1 MITVA
6 ITDDNDIIR
15 NSVVRRL
22 KDSFRFVYEA
32 SSAESMLRFLKQ
44 NPPVVHPQV
53 ILMDIEMGEID
64 GIEATAMVKELNPSI
79 KVVMLTVFEDDE
91 KIMNAIKAGADGYCV
106 KDEKKERIAECLTDV
121 VDGGSYM
128 SPAVARKAMKYL
140 QQTYMPVSAA
150 AGNNPLT
157 HREQEILLL
166 VVNGQKYADIAQQL
180 FVSLATIKTHIYHI
194 YEKLQVGNKLQ
205 AMQLAKQKGWL

>member
-15 NSVVRRL
+15 NSVIRRL
-22 KDSFRFVYEA
+22 KEGVRFVYEA
-32 SSAESMLRFLKQ
+32 SSAESMLRFLKS
-44 NPPVVHPQV
+44 NPFTVHPQV

-64 GIEATAMVKELNPSI
+64 GIEATAMVKEMNPAI

-106 KDEKKERIAECLTDV
+106 KDEKKDRILECINDV
-121 VDGGSYM
+121 VTGGSYM
-128 SPAVARKAMKYL
+128 SPSVARKAMKYL
-140 QQTYMPVSAA
+140 QQSYTPISATTE
-150 AGNNPLT
+150 NPLT
-157 HREQEILLL
+157 KRETEILQM
-166 VVNGQKYADIAQQL
+166 VINGNKYADIGQSL
-180 FVSLATIKTHIYHI
+180 FISTATVKTHVYHI
-194 YEKLQVGNKLQ
+194 YEKLHVGNKMQ

>member
-15 NSVVRRL
+15 NSVIRRL
-22 KDSFRFVYEA
+22 KDSVRFVYEA
-32 SSAESMLRFLKQ
+32 SSAESMLRFLKS
-44 NPPVVHPQV
+44 NPATVHPQV

-64 GIEATAMVKELNPSI
+64 GIEATAMVKEMNPNI

-106 KDEKKERIAECLTDV
+106 KDEKKDRILECINDV
-121 VDGGSYM
+121 VTGGSYM
-128 SPAVARKAMKYL
+128 SPSVARKAMKYL
-140 QQTYMPVSAA
+140 QQIYKPVSATTD
-150 AGNNPLT
+150 NPLT
-157 HREQEILLL
+157 KRETEILQM
-166 VVNGQKYADIAQQL
+166 VVNGSKYADIGELL
-180 FVSLATIKTHIYHI
+180 FITTATVKTHIYHI
-194 YEKLQVGNKLQ
+194 YEKLHVSNKMQ